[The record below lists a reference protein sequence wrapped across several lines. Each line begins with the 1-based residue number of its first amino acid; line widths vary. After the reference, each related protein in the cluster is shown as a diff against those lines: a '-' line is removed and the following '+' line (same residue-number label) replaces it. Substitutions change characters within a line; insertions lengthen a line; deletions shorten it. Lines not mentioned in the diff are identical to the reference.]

1 MYMYIYICIHIIW
14 DTIVRNTF
22 DCDEKGLCVSNY
34 RGSRE
39 LCGALCGRRNY
50 DDEISA

>member
-1 MYMYIYICIHIIW
+1 MYMYIYIYIIW